1 MGVGM
6 TLERHLP
13 APVRPETRHEFAVQI
28 KWFYPCGTRIR
39 MLAMI
44 LTGVSLVAATAQ
56 AGSESLKITDAWV
69 PAAEKSGGDV
79 PLLMTIRNDSS
90 SPDALMRVRCAT
102 ANFSEKH
109 TVDRGEGAP
118 AMRAIASIPLAAD
131 STLTLKRDGYHVM
144 LLQTRQ
150 LGIGDRFTCLIEFQR
165 AGTIEKEVQVR

>member
-1 MGVGM
+1 M
-6 TLERHLP
+6 
-13 APVRPETRHEFAVQI
+13 F
-28 KWFYPCGTRIR
+28 
-39 MLAMI
+39 AMI
-44 LTGVSLVAATAQ
+44 LTSVSIVAAAAQ
-56 AGSESLKITDAWV
+56 ADSESLKITDAWV

-90 SPDALMRVRCAT
+90 SPDALMRVRCAA

-131 STLTLKRDGYHVM
+131 STITLKRDGYHVM

-150 LGIGDRFTCLIEFQR
+150 LALGDRFTCLIDFSKGWNDR
-165 AGTIEKEVQVR
+165 KGGARSLVTLNVVAAGRIGLKPRQPVPDRRPTS